1 MRSRKRGSSISRAL
15 RRGNLLEVLEPAL
28 AVAHAGVAGALVAE
42 QVLGVGPALVLLAH
56 AVGHRHFHVV
66 EPDLVHL
73 VLTVEHDDRPHG
85 HARGLHVDQ
94 QEGDALL
101 RAALAGGAHQAED
114 PVGVL
119 RQRGPGLL
127 AVDHID
133 LAAAFGAGFQ
143 RGQVGAGARLGI
155 ALAPPVLARADARQE
170 VRLLRRG
177 AEGHDHRRYH
187 AQAEGH
193 QRRRAGVGAFFLEDV
208 LLGGRPA
215 RAAKLHRPGR
225 SHPALAVQGAVP
237 VQVVVLVQALA
248 AQHLGAERGGQMGV
262 DEAADLGAE
271 ALVLGGVIEIHASDS
286 V

>member
-1 MRSRKRGSSISRAL
+1 MRSRKRGSSISRPP
-15 RRGNLLEVLEPAL
+15 LLP
-28 AVAHAGVAGALVAE
+28 
-42 QVLGVGPALVLLAH
+42 GPALVFFPH

-73 VLTVEHDDRPHG
+73 VLTVEHDDRPHR

-94 QEGDALL
+94 QEGDTLL

-119 RQRGPGLL
+119 CQRGPGLL

-133 LAAAFGAGFQ
+133 LAAALCTGFQ
-143 RGQVGAGARLGI
+143 RSQVGAGTRLGI

-170 VRLLRRG
+170 VRLLRRR
-177 AEGHDHRRYH
+177 AEGHDHRRHH

-193 QRRRAGVGAFFLEDV
+193 QRRRAGVGAFLFKYV

-215 RAAKLHRPGR
+215 RPAKLHRPGR
-225 SHPALAVQGAVP
+225 GHPALAVQGTVP
-237 VQVVVLVQALA
+237 EQVVVLVQALA

-262 DEAADLGAE
+262 DEAPDLGAE